1 MVVVAQLVRALVCGA
16 GGRGFESIS
25 HLKEKFSEYSED
37 FFSFIPLCYV
47 IKSARNSSN
56 GDEFGW

>member
-16 GGRGFESIS
+16 GGRGFESII
-25 HLKEKFSEYSED
+25 HPKEKSSEHSED
-37 FFSFIPLCYV
+37 FFSFIRWNYG

-56 GDEFGW
+56 GNEFSW